1 MKVKE
6 PKIDQDLLNRATGA
20 LLKNHESKTAE
31 SKNLLGD
38 EEGMVVQFGFLRMPQ
53 YNNSKAIKP
62 SRIEIP
68 HPIMG
73 HDEIENVEVC
83 LVVKQ
88 DSKRWVEE
96 MVEEIFPEYLKCV
109 KLVVGLD
116 DLRTKYGRFKQRRQ
130 LMNSYDLFLADD
142 RILPMLKAALGG
154 KFIDRKKFPVPLKL
168 SRTHSKSEALPIAI
182 KKCISSTY
190 MYQPKG
196 TNLTIRAGNTSMK
209 QNELV
214 ENFLAIIDGAVKRLP
229 GKWNNIL
236 NIAIKTTNSV
246 SLPFYMRRADDL
258 AELAGLVKEVD
269 GETSKKRKD
278 SENDVEN
285 EKSIDT
291 KSSKSPLLRALKK
304 SKKGDEKETTQ
315 QNIVIRSKAKT
326 KSTTENDAE
335 APIQDTITLKKGSN
349 KKLSTSDS
357 ATKVDCNPEKMSV
370 VKKNSSKKQIKDAK
384 ETILKSDKKADVK
397 KSIAKESSNDN
408 SGEGSMTLSDRKST
422 RKDRKKASSVNES
435 SKVQEK
441 MAKKRKDDIEGVI
454 SEPKNKGLKPEL
466 SSSKK
471 KKKKII
477 EGVEEKKEQSDFISS
492 KKFKGA
498 MANYIFQAGP
508 KGTGYYK
515 DQIPVPDKAALEA
528 LARLNQQKNRS
539 TPRSGKKGRR
549 NKRR

>member
-1 MKVKE
+1 MKAKE

-53 YNNSKAIKP
+53 YKNSKAIKP

-96 MVEEIFPEYLKCV
+96 MVEDIYPEYLKCV

-246 SLPFYMRRADDL
+246 SLPFYMKRADEL
-258 AELAGLVKEVD
+258 AELVGLVKDVN
-269 GETSKKRKD
+269 GETSKKRKN
-278 SENDVEN
+278 SKNDVEHD
-285 EKSIDT
+285 ESIST

-315 QNIVIRSKAKT
+315 QNVVIESKVKT

-335 APIQDTITLKKGSN
+335 APTQDTTALKKGSS

-357 ATKVDCNPEKMSV
+357 ATKVDCNLMSA
-370 VKKNSSKKQIKDAK
+370 VKKNSSKFKDAK
-384 ETILKSDKKADVK
+384 DTILKSDKKADVK
-397 KSIAKESSNDN
+397 KSITKESSNDN
-408 SGEGSMTLSDRKST
+408 SGEGNMTLSDRKST

-454 SEPKNKGLKPEL
+454 SEPKSKGLTPEL
-466 SSSKK
+466 SSRKK
-471 KKKKII
+471 KKKKSI
-477 EGVEEKKEQSDFISS
+477 EEVEEKKEQSDFISS

-539 TPRSGKKGRR
+539 TPKSGRKGRR

>member
-38 EEGMVVQFGFLRMPQ
+38 EEGMVVQLGFLRMPQ
-53 YNNSKAIKP
+53 YKNSKAIKP

-96 MVEEIFPEYLKCV
+96 MVEDIYPEYLKCV

-154 KFIDRKKFPVPLKL
+154 KFIDRKKFPVPIKL

-246 SLPFYMRRADDL
+246 SLPFYMRRADEL
-258 AELAGLVKEVD
+258 AELVGLVKEVD
-269 GETSKKRKD
+269 GETSKKRKN
-278 SENDVEN
+278 SKNDDESMN
-285 EKSIDT
+285 T

-315 QNIVIRSKAKT
+315 QNVVVKSKAKT

-335 APIQDTITLKKGSN
+335 APTQDTTTLKKGSS

-357 ATKVDCNPEKMSV
+357 ATKVDCNPEKMSA
-370 VKKNSSKKQIKDAK
+370 VKKNSSKFKDVK
-384 ETILKSDKKADVK
+384 DSTLKSDKKAGVK
-397 KSIAKESSNDN
+397 KSITKESSNDN
-408 SGEGSMTLSDRKST
+408 SGEGTMTLSDRKST
-422 RKDRKKASSVNES
+422 RKDRKKASSGNES

-441 MAKKRKDDIEGVI
+441 MVKKRKDDIEEVL
-454 SEPKNKGLKPEL
+454 SEPKNKGLTPEL
-466 SSSKK
+466 STSKK
-471 KKKKII
+471 KKKKKSI
-477 EGVEEKKEQSDFISS
+477 EEVEEKKEQSDFISS

-528 LARLNQQKNRS
+528 LARLNQQKSRS
-539 TPRSGKKGRR
+539 TPKSGKKGRR

>member
-38 EEGMVVQFGFLRMPQ
+38 EEGMVVQLGFLRMPQ
-53 YNNSKAIKP
+53 YKNSKAIKP

-73 HDEIENVEVC
+73 HDEIENAEVC

-96 MVEEIFPEYLKCV
+96 MVEDIYPEYLKCV

-154 KFIDRKKFPVPLKL
+154 KFIDRKKFPVPIKL

-246 SLPFYMRRADDL
+246 SLPFYMRRADEL
-258 AELAGLVKEVD
+258 AELVGLVKEVD
-269 GETSKKRKD
+269 GETSKKRKN
-278 SENDVEN
+278 SKNDDESMN
-285 EKSIDT
+285 T

-315 QNIVIRSKAKT
+315 QNVVVKSKAKT

-335 APIQDTITLKKGSN
+335 APTQDTTTLKKGSS

-357 ATKVDCNPEKMSV
+357 ATKVDCNLMSA
-370 VKKNSSKKQIKDAK
+370 VKKNSSKFKDAK
-384 ETILKSDKKADVK
+384 DTILKSDKKADVK
-397 KSIAKESSNDN
+397 KSITKESSNDN
-408 SGEGSMTLSDRKST
+408 SGEGNMTLSDRKST
-422 RKDRKKASSVNES
+422 RKDRKKASSGNES

-441 MAKKRKDDIEGVI
+441 MVKKRKDDIEEVL
-454 SEPKNKGLKPEL
+454 SEPKNKGLTPEL
-466 SSSKK
+466 STSKK
-471 KKKKII
+471 KKKKSI
-477 EGVEEKKEQSDFISS
+477 EEVEEKKEQSDFISS

-528 LARLNQQKNRS
+528 LARLNQQKSRS
-539 TPRSGKKGRR
+539 TPKSGKKGRR